1 MQTTNNTRPK
11 NKSKRVQKHFTE
23 KEDQIIKHFVQII
36 GSKKWSFIANFVPG
50 RTAKQCR
57 DRYMNNLK
65 PEIEKVEWS
74 QNEDNL
80 LIDLY
85 TKYGPKWSL
94 FCKYF
99 GKRNQVSIKNRL
111 AFLQRSRFFF
121 PKKKQEEQPK
131 NDKEE
136 PNRSQKRNSD
146 NQLKTKKGQT
156 FFEKDDIWINN
167 EKYDQ
172 FFEENSLFDF
182 DDEYNI

>member
-1 MQTTNNTRPK
+1 MLANTNAGSRDK
-11 NKSKRVQKHFTE
+11 NKRVKKHFTAE
-23 KEDQIIKHFVQII
+23 EDQTIKHFVQII

-65 PEIEKVEWS
+65 PEIEKVDWS
-74 QNEDNL
+74 QKEDNL

-94 FCKYF
+94 FCKYIPN
-99 GKRNQVSIKNRL
+99 KNTVSIKNRL
-111 AFLQRSRFFF
+111 TFLQRSRFFF
-121 PKKKQEEQPK
+121 PKKKQEEEKK

-136 PNRSQKRNSD
+136 PNNSEKRNSD
-146 NQLKTKKGQT
+146 DHIKTKRGQD
-156 FFEKDDIWINN
+156 FFEKDDLWTNN
-167 EKYDQ
+167 EKHDQ
-172 FFEENSLFDF
+172 IFEENSSFDF